1 MCKGTAAPGLHAPV
15 RAVSL
20 KPIVVG
26 VAQLRLITITPYS
39 QLPRAPD

>member
-15 RAVSL
+15 RAVSF
-20 KPIVVG
+20 KPIVSR

-39 QLPRAPD
+39 RLPCAPD